1 MAYLHSVINQIT
13 LPNGT
18 LLDVNDAKAYHFL
31 GTTVTDVTATS
42 GIISTDTIN
51 VGTTESPV
59 NVVVEVGDAAIY
71 GSAKNMYYCTA
82 VNHTEN
88 ATSST
93 WINISPAAA
102 EVGNGTITVSGT
114 GVTSQTFTTNQSAD
128 ATITVNVPI
137 KEIKVN
143 DTALTPD
150 ASQSVNIEIPTDSMT
165 FKGTVGDTASPT
177 SATRADVPVD
187 GTAKVGDAY
196 KVVTDGDYANDTIA
210 AKVGDLL
217 VCLTKT
223 TSPTANTW
231 VLIPSG
237 DDVDVQS
244 VAAGDGLVTA
254 SGEAI
259 TTTGTIKAAL
269 NSYTALATAAT
280 TGTATDRVFSVVLD
294 TTTTGEVGE
303 EVTTHNLAVAIPAGS
318 LATTV
323 SDVTSGNTVVTGI
336 STSAASETVP
346 AGGVN
351 PYSYSNGVLTLNY
364 ITNTTSA
371 HAVFDN
377 IIP

>member
-1 MAYLHSVINQIT
+1 MAYAHSVINQIT

-31 GTTVTDVTATS
+31 GTTVTNVTAAS
-42 GIISTDTIN
+42 GIIDTDTIN

-59 NVVVEVGDAAIY
+59 NVVVEIGDAAIY

-82 VNHTEN
+82 VSHTEN

-102 EVGNGTITVSGT
+102 EVGDGTITVSGT
-114 GVTSQTFTTNQSAD
+114 GVTTQTFTTNQSANG
-128 ATITVNVPI
+128 TITVDVPI

-143 DTALTPD
+143 DAALTPD

-165 FKGTVGDTASPT
+165 FKGTVGDTQSPT

-187 GTAKVGDAY
+187 GSAKVGDAY
-196 KVVTDGDYANDTIA
+196 KVVTDGDYANDTIT

-217 VCLTKT
+217 VCLTKDT
-223 TSPTANTW
+223 GVNTW

-237 DDVDVQS
+237 DDIDVQS
-244 VAAGDGLVTA
+244 VAAGVGLATA
-254 SGEAI
+254 SGDPI

-269 NSYTALATAAT
+269 NNETPLAAAAT
-280 TGTATDRVFSVVLD
+280 TGVASDRVFSVVLD

-323 SDVTSGNTVVTGI
+323 SDATSGNTVVTGI

-364 ITNTTSA
+364 ITNTTSS
-371 HAVFDN
+371 HAVFDTIN
-377 IIP
+377 P